1 IGLLAF
7 RRKLTNQV
15 GTEELRDRWY
25 VLFFDRDF
33 RHVERRLDAEH
44 RDAPPLVELQQIA
57 VVTRD
62 FDHQALPVQ
71 ATGLDQL
78 VSELF
83 RVLEHGVG
91 ERREVEII
99 AEERLRRN
107 GLGDLQQRTGT
118 AEGEVQ
124 RVGRLRL
131 LELRLGEQRV
141 GERRLA

>member
-1 IGLLAF
+1 M
-7 RRKLTNQV
+7 
-15 GTEELRDRWY
+15 
-25 VLFFDRDF
+25 LFFDRDF

-57 VVTRD
+57 VVARD

-107 GLGDLQQRTGT
+107 GLGDLQQRAGT

-124 RVGRLRL
+124 RVGRLGL
-131 LELRLGEQRV
+131 FELRLGQQRV
-141 GERRLA
+141 SERRLAKR